1 MRIAFAMLV
10 LAVSMVAI
18 SPGASAHHGNV
29 AYDMSKLVTVK
40 GTVTEY
46 YFTNPHVQ
54 ILIAVKKEDGSVEK
68 WRGELNSPNIVARV
82 VGWNSKTL
90 KPGDE
95 LVLVGNRAKDGA
107 NVLRLEKI
115 LQPDGTE
122 LYPKGGNGVSRF

>member
-1 MRIAFAMLV
+1 MRIAFAV
-10 LAVSMVAI
+10 LALAI
-18 SPGASAHHGNV
+18 CMAAFSGGAPAHHGNV
-29 AYDMSKLVTVK
+29 AYDMTKMVTVK

-54 ILIAVKKEDGSVEK
+54 ILIATKKEDGSVEK

-82 VGWNSKTL
+82 TGWNSKTF

-95 LVLVGNRAKDGA
+95 VVLIGNRAKDGT
-107 NVLRLEKI
+107 NVLRLEK
-115 LQPDGTE
+115 LLGPDGTE

>member
-10 LAVSMVAI
+10 LAICTVAI
-18 SPGASAHHGNV
+18 SPLAFAHHGNV
-29 AYDMSKLVTVK
+29 AYDMTKLVTVK

-54 ILIAVKKEDGSVEK
+54 ILIAVKKDDGSVEK

-82 VGWNSKTL
+82 VGWNSKTF

-95 LVLVGNRAKDGA
+95 VVLVGNRAKDGA
-107 NVLRLEKI
+107 NVLRREK
-115 LQPDGTE
+115 LLGPDGTE
-122 LYPKGGNGVSRF
+122 LYREGGNGVSR

>member
-1 MRIAFAMLV
+1 MKIVFAILV
-10 LAVSMVAI
+10 VAVSMVAI
-18 SPGASAHHGNV
+18 SSGAYAHHGNV

-54 ILIAVKKEDGSVEK
+54 LLISAKKEDGAAEK

-82 VGWNSKTL
+82 VGWNSKTF

-95 LVLVGNRAKDGA
+95 LVLLGNRAKDGT
-107 NVLRLEKI
+107 NVLCLEKI
-115 LQPDGTE
+115 QQPDGTE